1 MSELKS
7 ILIVMAMQ
15 DEANQIIKSLNLIDN
30 GLIHPQFTIKLFYG
44 RYNNLN
50 INILLNGKC
59 SQYSVDHIGTQI
71 ATLATQIGIEKL
83 KPNIV
88 VNAGTAGGF
97 LSDNA
102 KIGDIYLSHPYVCY
116 QDRRI
121 NIPNFK
127 EYGIGYFPSMPCE
140 EIAKTL
146 GFKTGIVTTGNSLD
160 CTEKDL
166 EIIKSYNG
174 VAKDMEAPAIAWI
187 AQQYKIPF
195 LAIKAI
201 TDIVDGEKATEEEFL
216 HNLESASKILSKQ
229 TIRLL
234 ELISKS

>member
-1 MSELKS
+1 
-7 ILIVMAMQ
+7 
-15 DEANQIIKSLNLIDN
+15 
-30 GLIHPQFTIKLFYG
+30 
-44 RYNNLN
+44 
-50 INILLNGKC
+50 
-59 SQYSVDHIGTQI
+59 
-71 ATLATQIGIEKL
+71 
-83 KPNIV
+83 
-88 VNAGTAGGF
+88 
-97 LSDNA
+97 
-102 KIGDIYLSHPYVCY
+102 
-116 QDRRI
+116 
-121 NIPNFK
+121 
-127 EYGIGYFPSMPCE
+127 MPCE

-174 VAKDMEAPAIAWI
+174 VVKDMEAASIAWI

-195 LAIKAI
+195 LTIKAI